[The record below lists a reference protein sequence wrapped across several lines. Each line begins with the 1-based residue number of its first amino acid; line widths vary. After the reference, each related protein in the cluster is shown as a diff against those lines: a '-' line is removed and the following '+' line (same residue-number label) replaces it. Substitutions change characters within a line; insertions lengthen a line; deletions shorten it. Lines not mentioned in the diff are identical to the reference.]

1 MVSIEKLVDL
11 YNNFGDREK
20 LSPLLS
26 ADEMLFDDNLTNKQR
41 NWIERFIIVWDY
53 TTNLD
58 VQLKKKEKMKK
69 AKKLDEMT
77 NDELSK
83 AWQKK
88 IEKHLLGKSIIKVE
102 YMSEKDSEEQGWSN
116 RPIQILLN
124 NGVWLTM
131 TSDDE
136 GNSGGAIHTNIKEL
150 PIIPVIY

>member
-41 NWIERFIIVWDY
+41 NWIERFIVVWDY

>member
-26 ADEMLFDDNLTNKQR
+26 ADEMMFDDNLTNKQR
-41 NWIERFIIVWDY
+41 NWIERFIVVWDY